1 LKSELKKKEINYLCN
16 EGHVFSNLDEFSCR
30 VNGKVLKEKRIPR
43 NRVWVKRGNVIFT
56 YDNII

>member
-1 LKSELKKKEINYLCN
+1 LFN
-16 EGHVFSNLDEFSCR
+16 EGHVFSNLHDFSFR
-30 VNGKVLKEKRIPR
+30 VNDKVLKEKRIAR